1 MISNKCNYA
10 LRALLELA
18 KREGA
23 GPATIVDIAH
33 AQQIPSRFLEAI
45 LRQLKQA
52 GLTESV
58 RGKRGGYIL
67 ARPARE
73 IPVGEVIRLIEGPL
87 FDSSVFPVS
96 EKPDP
101 VHDVFRDLWQQAA
114 TALDEVYN
122 SVTMA
127 DLAEKERQYAL
138 QFVPDYS
145 I

>member
-23 GPATIVDIAH
+23 GPATIVDIAT

-58 RGKRGGYIL
+58 RGKRGGYVL
-67 ARPARE
+67 ARPARD
-73 IPVGEVIRLIEGPL
+73 IAMGEVIHLIEGPF
-87 FDSSVFPVS
+87 FDAAAPA
-96 EKPDP
+96 EDQPDP
-101 VHDVFRDLWQQAA
+101 SYDVFRAVWQQAA
-114 TALDEVYN
+114 AALDDVYN
-122 SVTMA
+122 SVTLA
-127 DLAEKERQYAL
+127 DLAEKERQFAL
-138 QFVPDYS
+138 QYVPDYS

>member
-23 GPATIVDIAH
+23 GPATIVDIAG
-33 AQQIPSRFLEAI
+33 AQQIPARFLEAI

-87 FDSSVFPVS
+87 FDTAAAGGAERGKKAP
-96 EKPDP
+96 
-101 VHDVFRDLWQQAA
+101 DVFSDLWEQAA
-114 TALDEVYN
+114 QALDEVYN
-122 SVTMA
+122 SVTLA
-127 DLAEKERQYAL
+127 ELAEKDRLLAL
-138 QFVPDYS
+138 QYEPDYS